1 MLKLKS
7 SLSVA
12 RGAVGTRVV
21 LELRVLGT
29 GETTLVATLLR
40 SLTLVTTLSG
50 SLALN
55 GSLLDGSILDRGV
68 VASVGGGS
76 GSIGASGGG
85 SSGSI
90 TTGRGGAGG
99 ARPDLGAGHG
109 ESLGSV
115 VDGEVGVLI
124 GLLVGTGELG
134 HLGVDLAGAATGN
147 LDLSARDVVLGL
159 VDVRSVDTDV
169 LNTEEVLAVG
179 GSLGNLDIGGRG
191 VVVAP
196 GVLGE
201 VTAGVAD
208 TLLHDLEPVTG
219 AVVGLDITTGIGH
232 VSQSRSG
239 VTHLGT
245 DSELEGDHITT
256 LDLKNLGVGTG
267 LGAALVADDIITVD
281 EGVVADVGGR
291 VGGELDGV
299 VLGRTSE
306 VTDVLEGL
314 GLGTVESGGLEEV
327 MGRSNLREGSNGE
340 NGELHLE
347 RLVVWDSKIC
357 TGLYVLETGSVDS

>member
-1 MLKLKS
+1 
-7 SLSVA
+7 VA
-12 RGAVGTRVV
+12 RGGVRTS
-21 LELRVLGT
+21 VLGT

-40 SLTLVTTLSG
+40 SALLRSTALLGSTTLSG
-50 SLALN
+50 SLLD
-55 GSLLDGSILDRGV
+55 GSLL
-68 VASVGGGS
+68 S
-76 GSIGASGGG
+76 GSIVTGGG
-85 SSGSI
+85 GGGGSI
-90 TTGRGGAGG
+90 TTSSGGITTSRSGAGG

-134 HLGVDLAGAATGN
+134 HLGVDLAGATTGN
-147 LDLSARDVVLGL
+147 LDLSTRDVVLGL

-169 LNTEEVLAVG
+169 LNAEEVLAVG
-179 GSLGNLDIGGRG
+179 GTLGDLDIGGRR

-239 VTHLGT
+239 VAHLGT

-256 LDLKNLGVGTG
+256 LNLKNLSVGTG
-267 LGAALVADDIITVD
+267 LGSALVADDVITVN

-299 VLGRTSE
+299 VLGRTGE

-314 GLGTVESGGLEEV
+314 GLGAVESRGLEEV
-327 MGRSNLREGSNGE
+327 MGRSNLREGSDGE
-340 NGELHLE
+340 GGELHVE
-347 RLVVWDSKIC
+347 RLVVWDSKN
-357 TGLYVLETGSVDS
+357 LYWFVCAGDWLG

>member
-1 MLKLKS
+1 
-7 SLSVA
+7 VA
-12 RGAVGTRVV
+12 RGAVGTSVV
-21 LELRVLGT
+21 LELSVLGT

-40 SLTLVTTLSG
+40 SLTLS
-50 SLALN
+50 
-55 GSLLDGSILDRGV
+55 GSLLDGSLLGRGI
-68 VASVGGGS
+68 VASGGS
-76 GSIGASGGG
+76 GSGSIAAGSGG
-85 SSGSI
+85 I
-90 TTGRGGAGG
+90 TAGRGGAGG

-169 LNTEEVLAVG
+169 LNAEEVLAVG

-208 TLLHDLEPVTG
+208 TLLHDLEPITG
-219 AVVGLDITTGIGH
+219 AVVGLDITTGVGH

-256 LDLKNLGVGTG
+256 LDLKNLSVGTG
-267 LGAALVADDIITVD
+267 LGAALVADDVITVN

-299 VLGRTSE
+299 VLGRTGE

-314 GLGTVESGGLEEV
+314 GLGAVESRGLEEV
-327 MGRSNLREGSNGE
+327 MGRSNLREGSDGE
-340 NGELHLE
+340 DGELHFE

-357 TGLYVLETGSVDS
+357 TGLCVLETGSVDS